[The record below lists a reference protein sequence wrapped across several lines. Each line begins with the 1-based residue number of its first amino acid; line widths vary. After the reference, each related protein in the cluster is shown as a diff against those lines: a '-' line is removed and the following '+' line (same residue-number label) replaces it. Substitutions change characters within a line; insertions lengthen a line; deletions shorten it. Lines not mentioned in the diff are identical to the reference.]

1 MYDGK
6 IFSVN
11 DRQLAVYMMNHGSKL
26 ICIENGIYIFKYDD
40 SIEENLEEFEN
51 LQDKCMF

>member
-11 DRQLAVYMMNHGSKL
+11 DHQLAVYMMNHGSKL
-26 ICIENGIYIFKYDD
+26 ICIENGIYIFEYDD
-40 SIEENLEEFEN
+40 FIDENIELFETM
-51 LQDKCMF
+51 QEKCMF